1 MNARSLTPE
10 MLEQYE
16 YIRITASF
24 TSPSTDNPSMVYPIC
39 TLGNAAFAERIIS
52 EAYAEE
58 EESEEETNESS
69 SDSSAESSDP
79 FYTDNSI
86 SFYAYLNNAEDLN
99 LFPNLRY
106 VSIIGAYD
114 AYTIEYN
121 ASLYS
126 YYNQFYGG
134 SSFDASS
141 IIQAIALSSVKNL
154 DSFSELKKLEYLSLS
169 HSSLTSLK
177 GISKLTSLKVLDLT
191 SSSVADITAVG
202 ESSSLEELYLAAT
215 NVKDLSPLTDAKAL
229 KNAGCRRAGTGGPV
243 DAVVADHA
251 RAAQRQQQQAQGSGR
266 HQGADQS
273 GLPRRVGQRAGEHR
287 RASPT

>member
-1 MNARSLTPE
+1 MSKKYSKKHQKVVFIITIILCVAVLAATLLVTVSSYLNTSPMFNDQDFAKALAEQLNINARSLTPE

-16 YIRITASF
+16 YIRITAAF
-24 TSPSTDNPSMVYPIC
+24 TSPSADNPSMVYPLC

-58 EESEEETNESS
+58 EETEEETNETSS
-69 SDSSAESSDP
+69 ESSAESSDP

-86 SFYAYLNNAEDLN
+86 SFYAFLNNAEDLN

-141 IIQAIALSSVKNL
+141 IIQTIALSSVKNL

-177 GISKLTSLKVLDLT
+177 GISKLSALKVLD
-191 SSSVADITAVG
+191 
-202 ESSSLEELYLAAT
+202 
-215 NVKDLSPLTDAKAL
+215 
-229 KNAGCRRAGTGGPV
+229 CRRIF
-243 DAVVADHA
+243 HA
-251 RAAQRQQQQAQGSGR
+251 RGVVSRGDERNGPFPAHRR
-266 HQGADQS
+266 QGA
-273 GLPRRVGQRAGEHR
+273 
-287 RASPT
+287 